1 MSGRL
6 LIVDGCRWAPVDS
19 RVKIVGLMGAALA
32 VSAAPTVPILGVQ
45 LGLIG
50 GVLLV
55 SRLSLKWTLQ
65 RCALVTPFAAM
76 MAAFLAFERG
86 PEYAPSLLVLGK
98 AYGSVLLLG
107 MLIASTTVPDLV
119 VGLQRLR
126 FPSVLVVTASFTYRY
141 AQLLEDEWARM
152 ARARLSRS
160 GRGAGEAAWGSRF
173 AALFLRSWDR
183 AERVAECMAARGFN
197 GSMAVGSAHRLEK
210 RDWIF
215 AGALLL
221 VALPLL
227 CRS

>member
-6 LIVDGCRWAPVDS
+6 LIVDGCRWVRIDS
-19 RVKIVGLMGAALA
+19 RAKIVGLMGAALA
-32 VSAAPTVPILGVQ
+32 VSAAPSVPVLSVQ
-45 LGLIG
+45 LGLIAS
-50 GVLLV
+50 VLLV
-55 SRLSLKWTLQ
+55 SRLSLQWTLQ

-76 MAAFLAFERG
+76 MAAFLAFERA
-86 PEYAPSLLVLGK
+86 PDYSPSLLVLGK
-98 AYGSVLLLG
+98 AYGSVLVLG
-107 MLIASTTVPDLV
+107 MLIASTSVPDLV

-160 GRGAGEAAWGSRF
+160 GRGAREAAWGSRL

-183 AERVAECMAARGFN
+183 AERVAACMAARGFD
-197 GSMAVGSAHRLEK
+197 GSMAAGSADAFEK
-210 RDWIF
+210 RDWVF
-215 AGALLL
+215 VGSLLL

-227 CRS
+227 WRS